1 MKYCLKKKEKFVTIK
16 CGNGVQLAYSKKY
29 TPAVVI
35 SFLQLR
41 NYHVTD
47 CILRQKMTNIELWGS
62 LEEGHPKKASY
73 KLIHP
78 DFIEW
83 WSKVQKSGGTEPAI
97 PPIFYEDPK
106 PAETKTESKGT
117 DSDAEHLEIVLE
129 EPIELEKPY
138 GFMFDDIGAGNSTTN
153 RLDSVSKNRDWS
165 EKQKVRDKILR
176 DETVKLSGMI
186 SNEETDGSN
195 VEVVAK
201 PNGYRRDNVRPGRPS
216 QLVRLRTGGENNSVP
231 AHLGMKSSP
240 DVSEECKKKHANLQ
254 TVIDAANFADADGN
268 IGMAESIELV
278 SNEELTERPPKTD
291 YINAYEVLKS
301 LYNVEERIK
310 LQKESVLY
318 RSQRVSRGLTDC
330 FHFESLIGLTDTE
343 SKLKM
348 EALIHGLLVARSL
361 LKKEY
366 SELETLEM
374 RITGKNVDTVF
385 DQLETRGYKPREFVN
400 MFETGKIPDFETWY
414 NSL

>member
-41 NYHVTD
+41 NYHVAD

-97 PPIFYEDPK
+97 PPIFF
-106 PAETKTESKGT
+106 
-117 DSDAEHLEIVLE
+117 
-129 EPIELEKPY
+129 ELEKPY
-138 GFMFDDIGAGNSTTN
+138 GFMFDDIGAGNPTTN

-201 PNGYRRDNVRPGRPS
+201 PSGYRRDNVRPGRPS

-254 TVIDAANFADADGN
+254 TVINAANFADADGN

-374 RITGKNVDTVF
+374 RMTGKNVDTVF

>member
-41 NYHVTD
+41 NYHVAD

-97 PPIFYEDPK
+97 PPIFF
-106 PAETKTESKGT
+106 
-117 DSDAEHLEIVLE
+117 
-129 EPIELEKPY
+129 ELEKPY
-138 GFMFDDIGAGNSTTN
+138 GFMFDDIGAGNPTTN
-153 RLDSVSKNRDWS
+153 RLDSVSNNRDWS

-201 PNGYRRDNVRPGRPS
+201 PSGYRRDNVRPGRPS

-254 TVIDAANFADADGN
+254 TVINAANFADADGN

-374 RITGKNVDTVF
+374 RMTGKNVDTVF

>member
-1 MKYCLKKKEKFVTIK
+1 M
-16 CGNGVQLAYSKKY
+16 
-29 TPAVVI
+29 
-35 SFLQLR
+35 
-41 NYHVTD
+41 
-47 CILRQKMTNIELWGS
+47 
-62 LEEGHPKKASY
+62 
-73 KLIHP
+73 
-78 DFIEW
+78 
-83 WSKVQKSGGTEPAI
+83 
-97 PPIFYEDPK
+97 
-106 PAETKTESKGT
+106 
-117 DSDAEHLEIVLE
+117 LE

-138 GFMFDDIGAGNSTTN
+138 GFMFDDIEAGNPTTN

-231 AHLGMKSSP
+231 EHLGMKSSP

-254 TVIDAANFADADGN
+254 TVINAANFADTDGN

-278 SNEELTERPPKTD
+278 SNEDLTERTPKTD

-374 RITGKNVDTVF
+374 RMTGKNVYTVF